1 MSFSLGDTVEWT
13 SQSMGRAKTKQG
25 HVVVVVPAGEF
36 VTDALVRA
44 DLQNHRRTFDG
55 VSCLRPEPSYVVYVK
70 AEKAL
75 YWPRANL
82 LKKIEKGPPEYDAPN
97 KTERHY
103 TEFDDDPVDE
113 KNGDRL
119 SERIGDTFLDFNTDP
134 PLKQWIRISK
144 ALRVH
149 GLKVVRA

>member
-1 MSFSLGDTVEWT
+1 MGFRLGDTVEWT
-13 SQSMGRAKTKQG
+13 SQSAGRVKTKRG
-25 HVVVVVPAGEF
+25 HIVVEVAAGEF
-36 VTDALVRA
+36 VTDALVQGELA
-44 DLQNHRRTFDG
+44 HHRRAFDG
-55 VSCLRPEPSYVVYVK
+55 TSTLRPTVSYVVYVD

-82 LKKIEKGPPEYDAPN
+82 LKKIEKGPPEYEAPN
-97 KTERHY
+97 KMERHY
-103 TEFDDDPVDE
+103 TECDDDPVDA

-119 SERIGDTFLDFNTDP
+119 SEQIGDTFINYNTDP
-134 PLKQWIRISK
+134 PLEQWTGIAK